1 LLAYYNHLPDG
12 VIIILLELPTLKAN
26 TPAPFYKL
34 MYELV

>member
-1 LLAYYNHLPDG
+1 LLAYYNHLPHG

-26 TPAPFYKL
+26 TPAPSYKL